1 MPHLLSPI
9 SKSQFKTN
17 HIAITCHMISLYENT
32 VTPIKWIDMKSK
44 KKSYNPTLPLS
55 SQKYKKNG
63 LCEMCLQTL
72 RQVLF

>member
-1 MPHLLSPI
+1 
-9 SKSQFKTN
+9 
-17 HIAITCHMISLYENT
+17 MISLYENT